1 MVPEAAAGGV
11 TMTLTF
17 GDVLLLAGFIFSAGV
32 NYMMIRRH
40 DQDIRDLRKWKHN
53 DVTPRFYNHGLR
65 LGLIEDR
72 LGMDTPA
79 LEKP

>member
-11 TMTLTF
+11 TMTLSL
-17 GDVLLLAGFIFSAGV
+17 GDVLLFAGFIFQAGMC
-32 NYMMIRRH
+32 YMMLRRH
-40 DQDIRDLRKWKHN
+40 DRDIRDLRHWKHN